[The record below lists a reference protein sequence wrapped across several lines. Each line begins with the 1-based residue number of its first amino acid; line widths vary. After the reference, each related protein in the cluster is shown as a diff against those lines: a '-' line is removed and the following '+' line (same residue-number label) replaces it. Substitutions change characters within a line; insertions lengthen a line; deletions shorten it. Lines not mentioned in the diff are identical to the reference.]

1 MVVPDIVRDSF
12 ISTYVIFVFLLTPAP
27 FSADTKNTLIPDLN
41 LRFLHQN
48 TLIHFFFDKRLKIWT
63 PALPVVPGTNLRY
76 AYQIQLS
83 IGNPVSLLLKRRI
96 MFEEKAKP
104 NMDELSKMIDVQ

>member
-1 MVVPDIVRDSF
+1 M
-12 ISTYVIFVFLLTPAP
+12 
-27 FSADTKNTLIPDLN
+27 
-41 LRFLHQN
+41 
-48 TLIHFFFDKRLKIWT
+48 T

-83 IGNPVSLLLKRRI
+83 IGNPVSLLLKRRM